1 MTLRPFKAR
10 EGFDAS
16 GHRGE
21 QFADPRKLSDPLGD
35 QDVVNRR
42 YFWDHA
48 NFIRWDGRAGFLP
61 DPLTTEIIAGEQYAV
76 RMDFGGKFLGR
87 IAVWD
92 DNLSGPAKSDIP
104 AGSVFP
110 VRDRATI
117 TDPAKWPEHALF
129 LNATGAENAGDYLK
143 NATGVTQTITATAHG
158 LTGQTVENGGSIMY
172 LGDSRLGTDGYA
184 ILGAADTKFDHIG
197 AAAVGTTPGNWRFLN
212 TLTWLKSLASDPD
225 QSTDVKAGD
234 VQYTLEQQAKE
245 LKVWDK
251 GAWQKIYSEIDVR
264 AWIAALSLF
273 EGTVQEVA
281 GAVPNV
287 LELSGLPD
295 LALNNQIDKIAHYWT
310 WQGSPGYAIQPGDPS
325 GVGRDLPGT
334 LLNPGDWLQVS
345 NRSGDVAAPDLRW
358 SHVGGDLLA
367 KSRGDNL
374 YGLKPWAAGG
384 WEIGSLVVHDG
395 SIWRAT
401 GPATTAD
408 PAPGA
413 VGAPWQKITL
423 AAGVRWV
430 SVDGDLPAK
439 APVGEIYFVLQ
450 SAQAGGT
457 GALYYWDG
465 GANAWQPLGGAG
477 GDAMDLSSGIPI
489 VNVGVPIGTIQMWL
503 VDNPP
508 PGWLMMHGQTF
519 SAGEYP
525 ELAAVLGRTNLPYF
539 RGAFLRGAGL
549 NANGNWG
556 DASRQPG
563 SWQDDS
569 TAPPDNAFTIG
580 GGGHSHQ
587 YWSGWNSRNGIKGGD
602 WHGGEIGWGAT
613 KNTTEGT
620 GEHSHTIG
628 GGDAETRP
636 KNFAVH
642 YIIKGKDIAQR
653 VRI

>member
-1 MTLRPFKAR
+1 MPGNVANP
-10 EGFDAS
+10 S
-16 GHRGE
+16 GDGE
-21 QFADPRKLSDPLGD
+21 
-35 QDVVNRR
+35 VVNTS

-48 NFIRWDGRAGFLP
+48 NFIRWDGRSGFLP
-61 DPLTTEIIAGEQYAV
+61 DPLTTEIVAGEQYAV

-92 DNLSGPAKSDIP
+92 GNLSGPAKGDIS

-110 VRDRATI
+110 VRDLITI
-117 TDPAKWPEHALF
+117 TDPADWHQHALF
-129 LNATGAENAGDYLK
+129 LDATGAEDAGDYLK
-143 NATGVTQTITATAHG
+143 NATGATQTIAATAHG
-158 LTGQTVENGGSIMY
+158 LNGQTVENGGSILY
-172 LGDSRLGTDGYA
+172 LGDNRLGTDGYA
-184 ILGAADTKFDHIG
+184 ILGAADTQFDHTG

-225 QSTDVKAGD
+225 QPTDVKTGD
-234 VQYTLEQQAKE
+234 AQYTLEQQAKE

-251 GAWQKIYSEIDVR
+251 GAWHKIYSEIDVR

-273 EGTVQEVA
+273 EGTVQEV
-281 GAVPNV
+281 GGTVPNV

-310 WQGSPGYAIQPGDPS
+310 WQGSPGYAIQPGDPN

-345 NRSGDVAAPDLRW
+345 NRSGDVATPDLRW

-367 KSRGDNL
+367 KSRGDHL

-401 GPATTAD
+401 GPVTAAD
-408 PAPGA
+408 PAPGTA
-413 VGAPWQKITL
+413 GAPWQKITL

-430 SVDGDLPAK
+430 STDGDLPAD

-477 GDAMDLSSGIPI
+477 GNAMDLSAGIPI

-508 PGWLMMHGQTF
+508 PGC
-519 SAGEYP
+519 ADC
-525 ELAAVLGRTNLPYF
+525 RT
-539 RGAFLRGAGL
+539 
-549 NANGNWG
+549 
-556 DASRQPG
+556 
-563 SWQDDS
+563 
-569 TAPPDNAFTIG
+569 
-580 GGGHSHQ
+580 
-587 YWSGWNSRNGIKGGD
+587 K
-602 WHGGEIGWGAT
+602 
-613 KNTTEGT
+613 
-620 GEHSHTIG
+620 
-628 GGDAETRP
+628 
-636 KNFAVH
+636 
-642 YIIKGKDIAQR
+642 
-653 VRI
+653 